1 MIFETFCY
9 VGFFFVPFLLGLI
22 SPKAYSRR
30 NEHGT
35 GLAIRTR
42 FKDATLEAG
51 LRLAFFL
58 IFVGTILQSMREW
71 DKFREPTIMSY
82 GWQIVALWLIFK
94 VVTSVFYLFI
104 AIGPYLWGTMITKIM
119 IKWLYKKGLFGFRIN
134 KKTGQ
139 RVFIYLPKKIRKRRQ
154 NLHLERSLI
163 QS

>member
-1 MIFETFCY
+1 MIFEIFCY
-9 VGFFFVPFLLGLI
+9 VSIIVVPFLLGLI
-22 SPKAYSRR
+22 SPKAYSRWSGYGS
-30 NEHGT
+30 E
-35 GLAIRTR
+35 LAIRTR
-42 FKDATLEAG
+42 FKDTTLEAG

-104 AIGPYLWGTMITKIM
+104 AIGPYLWGTMITKIV

-154 NLHLERSLI
+154 KLHLEYGLI